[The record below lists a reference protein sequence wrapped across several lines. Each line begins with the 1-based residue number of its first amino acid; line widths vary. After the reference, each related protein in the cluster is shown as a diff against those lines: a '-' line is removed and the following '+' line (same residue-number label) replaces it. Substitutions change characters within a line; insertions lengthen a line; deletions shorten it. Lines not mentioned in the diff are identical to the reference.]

1 MENSGVRSVLAIETF
16 GELRELGQ
24 KHGPAPSMRKPVIER
39 FQIDGQ
45 RPRWTHE
52 RVIEQKEGK
61 ENAGHSRAGR
71 GPFPCDRKII
81 QAAVSRL
88 WLAARHCGELC
99 PTRHGKNQ
107 KGAPVSRS
115 ALKLKGIVAHYL
127 MPEVLVLLAD
137 LALGSRLSKPSVAD
151 TATSDPSRRAR
162 TTGK

>member
-1 MENSGVRSVLAIETF
+1 M
-16 GELRELGQ
+16 
-24 KHGPAPSMRKPVIER
+24 IER

-45 RPRWTHE
+45 RPSSTHE
-52 RVIEQKEGK
+52 RLIEQKEGK
-61 ENAGHSRAGR
+61 ENVGHSRTGR
-71 GPFPCDRKII
+71 GRFPCDRKII
-81 QAAVSRL
+81 QAGVSRV
-88 WLAARHCGELC
+88 WRAARGCGELC
-99 PTRHGKNQ
+99 PTRLCLPGLPDGKNQ

-137 LALGSRLSKPSVAD
+137 LALGSRLSRPSVAD